1 MKNYELTYLITP
13 VFSEEESKA
22 FQGKITSFIQE
33 EGGILTEEGILV
45 RRRLAYPIKKQQ
57 QAYLASLTFQVNPEK
72 IASLE
77 KKLKAEK
84 EILRYI
90 LVIKVPVRKTPQRI
104 RRPVKAPG
112 ITLEAKEVV
121 LSKEKKVELKEIE
134 KKLEEILEE
143 SNEG

>member
-13 VFSEEESKA
+13 VFPEEEAMA

-45 RRRLAYPIKKQQ
+45 RRKLAYPIKKQL
-57 QAYLASLTFQVNPEK
+57 QAYLASLTFQMSPGK
-72 IASLE
+72 TASLE

-84 EILRYI
+84 EILRYLLI
-90 LVIKVPVRKTPQRI
+90 IKVLVRKTPQRI
-104 RRPVKAPG
+104 RRFVRIPG
-112 ITLEAKEVV
+112 ITPEAKEVV
-121 LSKEKKVELKEIE
+121 PPKENKVELKEFE

-143 SNEG
+143 K